1 MRRPIKPFAVEV
13 RRSSR
18 KSPGSGPQSGSDE
31 APDAA
36 VAPQPVPKALVE
48 DTDQSYLA
56 ALRAADAFFG
66 KAPETV
72 RQVSPAMRAAEDAF
86 KPVQSDAAPP
96 ASPPPEAGRRI
107 LPSLIDRHPLPD
119 DGQDAADDEET
130 LDSAAAES
138 DASDPDTPRR
148 SRLGRTRHSAVRR
161 LDASQIDA
169 AAYAAHLAPV
179 PRAAAPSP
187 DSHAGETPRVPA
199 PSRLAGY
206 VRGRIYARW
215 VTHEAIRPGE
225 RWKLRLGR
233 LVK

>member
-18 KSPGSGPQSGSDE
+18 KSPGSGPQAGSDE

-36 VAPQPVPKALVE
+36 VAPQPAPKAFVE
-48 DTDQSYLA
+48 ETDQGYLA

-66 KAPETV
+66 NAPETA

-86 KPVQSDAAPP
+86 KPVQKDVASP
-96 ASPPPEAGRRI
+96 ASPPPETGRRI
-107 LPSLIDRHPLPD
+107 LPSLIDRHSLPD
-119 DGQDAADDEET
+119 DEQDPGADDET
-130 LDSAAAES
+130 LDQAPAES
-138 DASDPDTPRR
+138 DAADPDTPRR
-148 SRLGRTRHSAVRR
+148 SRLGRTRHSPVRR

-179 PRAAAPSP
+179 PRAATPSP
-187 DSHAGETPRVPA
+187 DSHAGETSPVPA